1 MMWQVM
7 RDLPEKLRWIALI
20 FNHLKNTWIKPEITR
35 KISYNKKYSTAMEE
49 CLIYFWFE
57 HVPFVVAY
65 TKLYR
70 ANQIL
75 FQQNSS
81 VSDICKIHYFQ
92 YFFFCFSVWNHIVC
106 FEWLGKNWRQG
117 CNIKVAF
124 LSHLYLS
131 SVVNQCYRFFKNTN
145 KNVC

>member
-1 MMWQVM
+1 MRPRTNTIRIIKPMMWQVM

-92 YFFFCFSVWNHIVC
+92 YLFFLF
-106 FEWLGKNWRQG
+106 
-117 CNIKVAF
+117 
-124 LSHLYLS
+124 
-131 SVVNQCYRFFKNTN
+131 QCLKPHRLFRMTWK
-145 KNVC
+145 KLEARV

>member
-1 MMWQVM
+1 M
-7 RDLPEKLRWIALI
+7 RDLPEKLRWIVLI

-75 FQQNSS
+75 FQHNSG
-81 VSDICKIHYFQ
+81 VSDICNYIIFNI
-92 YFFFCFSVWNHIVC
+92 FFSVSVSKTTPFVSNDLEKIG
-106 FEWLGKNWRQG
+106 GKG
-117 CNIKVAF
+117 ITLK
-124 LSHLYLS
+124 
-131 SVVNQCYRFFKNTN
+131 
-145 KNVC
+145 